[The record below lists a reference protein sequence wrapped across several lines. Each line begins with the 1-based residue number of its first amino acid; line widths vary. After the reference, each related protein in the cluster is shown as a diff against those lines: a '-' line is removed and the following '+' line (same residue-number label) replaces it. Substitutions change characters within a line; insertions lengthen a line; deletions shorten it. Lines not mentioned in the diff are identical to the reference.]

1 MAFLVIEGL
10 DGSGKSTQVRMLRDY
25 LDKEGTEYSFIH
37 FPRTETGVFGQLISM
52 FLRGDL
58 GKIGD
63 VNPYLVAL
71 LYAADRHDAKK
82 EMFEWLSDGKLLVA
96 DRYVISNIAY
106 QCAKLKTTLEKN
118 QLAEWIT
125 CLEFVKYGIP
135 RPDLNIFLDVP
146 FEFTMHNL
154 GKSRSGDERAYLGG
168 NTDIH
173 EADLEFQKKVR
184 QVYNTRSET
193 DPSVMLIP
201 CYDENM
207 AMLPPGKIFERI
219 LELLRNENII
229 V

>member
-10 DGSGKSTQVRMLRDY
+10 DGSGKSTQVRLLREY
-25 LDKEGTEYSFIH
+25 LDNKGTEYRFIH
-37 FPRTETGVFGQLISM
+37 FPRTETGIFGQLISM

-71 LYAADRHDAKK
+71 LYAADRHDAKE
-82 EMFEWLSDGKLLVA
+82 EMLEWLSDGKLLVA
-96 DRYVISNIAY
+96 DRYVVSNIAY
-106 QCAKLKTTLEKN
+106 QCAKLKTSVDKK

-125 CLEFVKYGIP
+125 CLEFGKYGIP

-168 NTDIH
+168 KTDIH
-173 EADLEFQKKVR
+173 EADLDFQEKVR
-184 QVYNTRSET
+184 QVYTIQSET

-201 CYDENM
+201 CHDENM
-207 AMLPPGKIFERI
+207 VMLRQEMIFERI